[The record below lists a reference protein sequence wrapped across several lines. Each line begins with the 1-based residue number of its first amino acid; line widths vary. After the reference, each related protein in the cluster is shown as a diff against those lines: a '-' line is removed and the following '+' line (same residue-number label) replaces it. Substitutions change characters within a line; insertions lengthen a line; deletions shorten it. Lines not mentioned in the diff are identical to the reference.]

1 MAEAAPNA
9 DRRERL
15 ALALLTPLLVGI
27 LVAAAR
33 CEWHSPFCVDNR
45 TYLEMTQGIARHG
58 LPIVDNGPARAFPAL
73 QIRWDQVN
81 GGGHLWGSYPPLYPY
96 LAAPFFALG
105 GARLVTQANIAL
117 LAVLA
122 LGVYRLGR
130 RLTRDPV
137 AGAAAAWVTLCATH
151 VWTFSFDVSPYTTMI
166 TAGTWSVALTA
177 DALDEGGRRGR
188 SLALLAGLLGAAAA
202 GAHMLAMP
210 VLCSVLLCLATLP
223 ASGES
228 PPSPLACLLG
238 RARAEAARAW
248 LPSSQTPRRGAL
260 AVVGALAVMVPIAL
274 LNRYRFGSFNPMSGG
289 RCVWFSCRASNLAQQ
304 GLGAM
309 LRFNAPLFVW
319 AAALATG
326 LLAARRS
333 RVATAAVW
341 IAALCALVPPSPL
354 QASALGVATLFT
366 AFVFDLSRFDLGFWR
381 PPDHMGVFLGPHA
394 IKSLLQSAPALAAAA
409 AVTFSDPR
417 DRRLA
422 LVVALPA
429 AAVLTSLVLRGEVAL
444 AFALGF
450 PFLDLRYV
458 TPMLPSLAVLAIA
471 AARPLGWRPWHVAV
485 IVALTAVAWR
495 WCANAPDD
503 IPYARRVV
511 LLRGTLALAAL
522 ALLCV
527 AYARAHG
534 ARAARAAAIAAFS
547 AALAMS
553 AAVNLG
559 IDLRAW
565 MRERTRHDEV
575 SSRIGAAT
583 PRRFGLLGLAGGN
596 AIDSASSLRV
606 SRDLQYADVE
616 EVEGRFERFRPLVD
630 HWESERR
637 PIFVLMPPGFQS
649 PWPDYRADLLDPRV
663 NLYALRRREPAD

>member
-15 ALALLTPLLVGI
+15 ALALLAPLVVGI
-27 LVAAAR
+27 LIAAAR
-33 CEWHSPFCVDNR
+33 STWHSPFCVDNR
-45 TYLEMTQGIARHG
+45 TYLEMTEGVARHG
-58 LPIVDNGPARAFPAL
+58 LPIVDNGPARLFPAL

-96 LAAPFFALG
+96 LAAPFFLLG

-122 LGVYRLGR
+122 IGVYRLGR

-151 VWTFSFDVSPYTTMI
+151 VWTFSFDVSPYTVMI

-177 DALDEGGRRGR
+177 DALDEGGRRGLSR
-188 SLALLAGLLGAAAA
+188 AFFAGLLAAAAA
-202 GAHMLAMP
+202 GAHMLALP
-210 VLCSVLLCLATLP
+210 LLGSVILCLATLP
-223 ASGES
+223 ADGES
-228 PPSPLACLLG
+228 PLSPLAALLG
-238 RARAEAARAW
+238 GARVEAVRAW
-248 LPSSQTPRRGAL
+248 LPSPQTLRRGAL
-260 AVVGALAVMVPIAL
+260 ALAGATAVLLPIAI
-274 LNRYRFGSFNPMSGG
+274 LNRYRFGSFNPISGG
-289 RCVWFSCRASNLAQQ
+289 RCVWVSCRASNLSQW
-304 GLGAM
+304 GIGAM
-309 LRFNAPLFVW
+309 LKFNAPLFAW
-319 AAALATG
+319 AAALAAG
-326 LLAARRS
+326 VAAARRS
-333 RVATAAVW
+333 RTATAAVW
-341 IAALCALVPPSPL
+341 IAALCALVPSSPL
-354 QASALGVATLFT
+354 HASARGVATLFT

-381 PPDHMGVFLGPHA
+381 PPDHFGVFLGPNA
-394 IKSLLQSAPALAAAA
+394 IKSLLQSSPVLAAAA
-409 AVTFSDPR
+409 ALTFSDTR
-417 DRRLA
+417 ERRLA

-429 AAVLTSLVLRGEVAL
+429 AAVLASLVLRGEVPI

-458 TPMLPSLAVLAIA
+458 TPMLPSLAVLAVA

-485 IVALTAVAWR
+485 IALLTAVAWR

-503 IPYARRVV
+503 IPYARRMV

-527 AYARAHG
+527 AYARARG
-534 ARAARAAAIAAFS
+534 TRAALAGAVAAFS

-553 AAVNLG
+553 AAVNVG

-565 MRERTRHDEV
+565 AHERAHHDEV
-575 SSRIGAAT
+575 SAHIAAAT

-596 AIDSASSLRV
+596 AIDAASTLRT

-630 HWESERR
+630 HWASERR

-663 NLYALRRREPAD
+663 NLYALRRNERAD